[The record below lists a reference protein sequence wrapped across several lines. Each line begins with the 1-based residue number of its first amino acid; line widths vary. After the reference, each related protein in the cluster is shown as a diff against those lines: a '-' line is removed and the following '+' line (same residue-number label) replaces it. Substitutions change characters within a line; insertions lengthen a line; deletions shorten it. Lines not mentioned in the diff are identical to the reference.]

1 MSLKNLAEH
10 ILAVG
15 NGSVTNLQLQKTL
28 FFTMGTALRNGEE
41 EDILYFNKIYNNDFE
56 KWRYGPVV
64 PSLYFKYN
72 HFGDKP
78 INDAGKYHDRF
89 KKFNKVIQAFLS
101 ANVYR
106 LVAISHKMDAWKNYE
121 EEILTGEFVAPYSF
135 EEILKDFTKEG

>member
-1 MSLKNLAEH
+1 MSLKQLADH

-15 NGSVTNLQLQKTL
+15 NGTVTNLQLQKVL
-28 FFTMGTALRNGEE
+28 FFTMGIALRSGNE
-41 EDILYFNKIYNNDFE
+41 EDILYFKKIYNDDFE

-72 HFGDKP
+72 QFGDKP
-78 INDAGKYHDRF
+78 IDDTGEYHAQF
-89 KKFNKVIQAFLS
+89 EKFNEAIQAFLS
-101 ANVYR
+101 ADIYK

-121 EEILTGEFVAPYSF
+121 EEILTGQFVAPYSF